1 MKQLIVYVPVLLFC
15 VFTVQLKAEENE
27 VVSSDTPVLT
37 DIQVIDQDPNLSSS
51 LVWDKNKSTKKEK
64 KKKSDF
70 GKQMWKN
77 ANFGWNT
84 YKTDD
89 YKWRNIFIG
98 TGYGRDFENAKDAYW
113 QVGLNLNWSKY
124 TLYPEGKFNFTD
136 NKDYLKT
143 TSFSVPA
150 IAGYNIY
157 KSKLRSVVLK
167 AYTGPV
173 FEFIVN
179 SKVNGY
185 TQNLHPTNNF
195 QTGWTVGANL
205 LFLYLL
211 SARVAYTYYPYS
223 LFQKDDLYRRALS
236 FSLGF

>member
-1 MKQLIVYVPVLLFC
+1 MNKGAYF
-15 VFTVQLKAEENE
+15 
-27 VVSSDTPVLT
+27 SSIP
-37 DIQVIDQDPNLSSS
+37 
-51 LVWDKNKSTKKEK
+51 
-64 KKKSDF
+64 
-70 GKQMWKN
+70 
-77 ANFGWNT
+77 
-84 YKTDD
+84 
-89 YKWRNIFIG
+89 IFILETNG
-98 TGYGRDFENAKDAYW
+98 
-113 QVGLNLNWSKY
+113 
-124 TLYPEGKFNFTD
+124 FTSRIFVSQLLPD
-136 NKDYLKT
+136 N
-143 TSFSVPA
+143 
-150 IAGYNIY
+150 NIY

-185 TQNLHPTNNF
+185 TENLHPTNNF

-205 LFLYLL
+205 RFLYLL

>member
-1 MKQLIVYVPVLLFC
+1 MKKLVIYVPVLLFC
-15 VFTVQLKAEENE
+15 VLTVQLKAEENA

-51 LVWDKNKSTKKEK
+51 LVWDKNKTTKKDK

-77 ANFGWNT
+77 ADFGWNT

-124 TLYPEGKFNFTD
+124 TLYSDGAFNFTA
-136 NKDYLKT
+136 NNDYLKT

-157 KSKLRSVVLK
+157 
-167 AYTGPV
+167 
-173 FEFIVN
+173 
-179 SKVNGY
+179 
-185 TQNLHPTNNF
+185 
-195 QTGWTVGANL
+195 
-205 LFLYLL
+205 
-211 SARVAYTYYPYS
+211 
-223 LFQKDDLYRRALS
+223 
-236 FSLGF
+236 

>member
-1 MKQLIVYVPVLLFC
+1 MKKLIVYVPVLLFC
-15 VFTVQLKAEENE
+15 VFTVQLKAEENA

-70 GKQMWKN
+70 GKQMRKN

-113 QVGLNLNWSKY
+113 QVGLNLTKRKLMEAIPGLGALVGAAMNA
-124 TLYPEGKFNFTD
+124 N
-136 NKDYLKT
+136 YLQD
-143 TSFSVPA
+143 V
-150 IAGYNIY
+150 
-157 KSKLRSVVLK
+157 
-167 AYTGPV
+167 
-173 FEFIVN
+173 
-179 SKVNGY
+179 
-185 TQNLHPTNNF
+185 
-195 QTGWTVGANL
+195 GWT
-205 LFLYLL
+205 
-211 SARVAYTYYPYS
+211 ARRKFQSRWLRDKYPQ
-223 LFQKDDLYRRALS
+223 LRDEQA
-236 FSLGF
+236 